1 METRFNEVPRDMRNF
16 FVISSVRYIE
26 RLIDLTN
33 FRENYQNDRYIE
45 VKVILI
51 NLQKTSIS
59 GSEKLLL

>member
-26 RLIDLTN
+26 HLIDLTN